1 MTLLHSDRKR
11 WPGRAPASLR
21 HPVSR
26 LRDRRAFT
34 LIELMVVIA
43 IVGLV
48 LTIAV
53 PSIYRQLHPDSMQKA
68 VSDFMEAC
76 SQARAQAI
84 LGGTIAEVVITAEDH
99 TISVRGAGP
108 GARSSAK
115 PLESPDLAGTDWR
128 MSETR
133 PAPASGGAGFTAKL
147 SEKIAIEL
155 MEVNFVDQ
163 MELDEARIQFHPT
176 GICDELKFVLFQ
188 PSSGERR
195 LLTLDVV
202 TGQLDVESDQMKFR

>member
-1 MTLLHSDRKR
+1 MTLLHRDRKR
-11 WPGRAPASLR
+11 WPGRAPASLS
-21 HPVSR
+21 HLISR
-26 LRDRRAFT
+26 RRGRRAFT

-84 LGGTIAEVVITAEDH
+84 LGGAIAEVVITAEDH
-99 TISVRGAGP
+99 TISVRGAGHA
-108 GARSSAK
+108 ARSAAT
-115 PLESPDLAGTDWR
+115 PIESPNLAGTDWH

-133 PAPASGGAGFTAKL
+133 PAPASEGAGFTAKL
-147 SEKIAIEL
+147 SDKIAIEL

>member
-1 MTLLHSDRKR
+1 MNLLKSDRNQR
-11 WPGRAPASLR
+11 RGYAPATLR
-21 HPVSR
+21 GPASG
-26 LRDRRAFT
+26 LKDLCAFT

-76 SQARAQAI
+76 SQARARAI
-84 LGGTIAEVVITAEDH
+84 LEGTIAEVVLTAEDH
-99 TISVRGAGP
+99 SISVRGAGP

-115 PLESPDLAGTDWR
+115 PLESPDLAGNDWR
-128 MSETR
+128 MPEPRS
-133 PAPASGGAGFTAKL
+133 APSTEGAGFTAKL

-155 MEVNFVDQ
+155 MEVNFTDQ

-176 GICDELKFVLFQ
+176 GICDELKLVLFQ

>member
-26 LRDRRAFT
+26 LRGRRAFT
-34 LIELMVVIA
+34 LIELMVVIS

-84 LGGTIAEVVITAEDH
+84 LGGAIAEVVITAEDH

-128 MSETR
+128 MPEPR
-133 PAPASGGAGFTAKL
+133 PASSTEGAGFTAKL